1 MVRTSRSIS
10 RTAAQLAAGRGSP
23 DRAGGPAAP
32 AGSRAHPLFV
42 TADPDLLDD
51 LLRLASDAGVTPN
64 VAADPA
70 GARRWYPEAVRV
82 YVGADLAPTCARA
95 GLPRRTGVVVV
106 IREGVRGMT
115 TSASRLVREGARDAT
130 TSAECSVPD
139 RVSADRAEVVDA
151 VDIGATDAAPQ
162 GHSYGGDG
170 LVVRGRAGAAGRS
183 AVGRRASVADRSGVG
198 GRSGADG
205 PPDTDWEVVQRL
217 GAEHVAVLPAAE
229 PWLVDQLAA
238 VGAAGVGVTAAIMRS
253 PARATTRAGSST
265 GMAGVI
271 GAAGARDSAGSTSPA
286 ATGTCGGPATGRVVA
301 VLGGRGGAGASVL
314 AGGLAVT
321 AARHGLRTLLVD
333 ADPLGGGVDLVLGWE
348 SLDGLRWPALS
359 QASGEVPA
367 PALVEALPGRSE
379 LVILSWDR
387 GEPMTVPPEAMLA
400 ALDAG
405 RRGRDLTVVD
415 LPRRLD
421 ESAMLALRA
430 ADQVYLVVPA
440 ELRACAAAARVA
452 AVAGPHC
459 ATLSVVVR
467 QPGPAGLAVKEV
479 IAALRLPYAGTI
491 RSEPRLRT
499 AWERGEPPAASG
511 HGSLATLCRKLID
524 DVVPVGALSDRA
536 TSSGAGS
543 GGALSGDSTADA
555 RSVGVRSAN
564 GVASNRRPAPREE
577 SA

>member
-10 RTAAQLAAGRGSP
+10 RTAAHLAAGKESP
-23 DRAGGPAAP
+23 DRAGGPATPAP
-32 AGSRAHPLFV
+32 PLWPSAHPLFV

-51 LLRLASDAGVTPN
+51 LLRLAGAAGVTPD
-64 VAADPA
+64 VAPDPA
-70 GARRWYPEAVRV
+70 AARRWFPQAVRV
-82 YVGADLAPTCARA
+82 YIGADMAESCARA
-95 GLPRRTGVVVV
+95 GLPQRPGVVVV
-106 IREGVRGMT
+106 IREG
-115 TSASRLVREGARDAT
+115 
-130 TSAECSVPD
+130 
-139 RVSADRAEVVDA
+139 
-151 VDIGATDAAPQ
+151 
-162 GHSYGGDG
+162 
-170 LVVRGRAGAAGRS
+170 AGS
-183 AVGRRASVADRSGVG
+183 PSG
-198 GRSGADG
+198 SDG
-205 PPDTDWEVVQRL
+205 PPDADWEVVQRL
-217 GAEHVAVLPAAE
+217 GAEHLAVLPAAE
-229 PWLVDQLAA
+229 PWLIDQFAE
-238 VGAAGVGVTAAIMRS
+238 VGANGAPSSVRPTASSVA
-253 PARATTRAGSST
+253 AGSIS
-265 GMAGVI
+265 AL
-271 GAAGARDSAGSTSPA
+271 GAS
-286 ATGTCGGPATGRVVA
+286 RVVA

-321 AARHGLRTLLVD
+321 AARRGLRTLLVD

-367 PALVEALPGRSE
+367 PALVEALPGRSD

-405 RRGRDLTVVD
+405 RRGRDLTIVD

-459 ATLSVVVR
+459 GALSVVVR
-467 QPGPAGLAVKEV
+467 QPGPGGLAVKEV

-511 HGSLATLCRKLID
+511 HGSLATLCGKLLD
-524 DVVPVGALSDRA
+524 DVVPAAASR
-536 TSSGAGS
+536 
-543 GGALSGDSTADA
+543 
-555 RSVGVRSAN
+555 VGVRSAN
-564 GVASNRRPAPREE
+564 GVSRNLHPASSEE

>member
-10 RTAAQLAAGRGSP
+10 RTAARLAAGGESP
-23 DRAGGPAAP
+23 DRAGGPATP
-32 AGSRAHPLFV
+32 AASPEWPRAHPLFV

-51 LLRLASDAGVTPN
+51 LLRLAAAAGVTAD
-64 VAADPA
+64 VAPDPA
-70 GARRWYPEAVRV
+70 AARRSFPQAVRV
-82 YVGADLAPTCARA
+82 YIGADMAEPCARA
-95 GLPRRTGVVVV
+95 GLPQRPGVVVV
-106 IREGVRGMT
+106 IRD
-115 TSASRLVREGARDAT
+115 GAA
-130 TSAECSVPD
+130 V
-139 RVSADRAEVVDA
+139 DRAE
-151 VDIGATDAAPQ
+151 AA
-162 GHSYGGDG
+162 D
-170 LVVRGRAGAAGRS
+170 S
-183 AVGRRASVADRSGVG
+183 AD
-198 GRSGADG
+198 GRSGFDG
-205 PPDTDWEVVQRL
+205 RSGSGRPPDAEWEIVQRL

-229 PWLVDQLAA
+229 PWLIEQLAA
-238 VGAAGVGVTAAIMRS
+238 SGATGALDAVRPTASLA
-253 PARATTRAGSST
+253 AASSID
-265 GMAGVI
+265 A
-271 GAAGARDSAGSTSPA
+271 PA
-286 ATGTCGGPATGRVVA
+286 AASSIDAPVVGRVVA

-321 AARHGLRTLLVD
+321 AARRGLRTLLVD

-367 PALVEALPGRSE
+367 PALVEALPGHSE

-405 RRGRDLTVVD
+405 RRGRDLTIVD

-459 ATLSVVVR
+459 AALSVVVR

-479 IAALRLPYAGTI
+479 MAALRLPYAGTI

-511 HGSLATLCRKLID
+511 HGSLATLCRKLLD
-524 DVVPVGALSDRA
+524 DVVPIAASQ
-536 TSSGAGS
+536 AG
-543 GGALSGDSTADA
+543 G
-555 RSVGVRSAN
+555 RSAN
-564 GVASNRRPAPREE
+564 GVTRNLHPASREE

>member
-10 RTAAQLAAGRGSP
+10 RTAAHLAAGRESP
-23 DRAGGPAAP
+23 DRAGGPATPAAP
-32 AGSRAHPLFV
+32 GRPRAHPLFV

-51 LLRLASDAGVTPN
+51 LLRLAVAAGVTPD
-64 VAADPA
+64 VAPDPA
-70 GARRWYPEAVRV
+70 AARRWFPPALRV
-82 YVGADLAPTCARA
+82 YIGADMAEPCARA
-95 GLPRRTGVVVV
+95 GLPQRPGVVVV
-106 IREGVRGMT
+106 
-115 TSASRLVREGARDAT
+115 VREGAGSPSGT
-130 TSAECSVPD
+130 
-139 RVSADRAEVVDA
+139 
-151 VDIGATDAAPQ
+151 
-162 GHSYGGDG
+162 
-170 LVVRGRAGAAGRS
+170 
-183 AVGRRASVADRSGVG
+183 VGRGGAS
-198 GRSGADG
+198 GRSGSARRSGSGGSGSVASGSGG
-205 PPDTDWEVVQRL
+205 PPDADWDVVQRL

-229 PWLVDQLAA
+229 PWLIDQLAA
-238 VGAAGVGVTAAIMRS
+238 
-253 PARATTRAGSST
+253 
-265 GMAGVI
+265 I
-271 GAAGARDSAGSTSPA
+271 GATDLLSPVGSTATPA
-286 ATGTCGGPATGRVVA
+286 AVGSIGAPGAGRVVA

-321 AARHGLRTLLVD
+321 AARRGMRTLLVD

-367 PALVEALPGRSE
+367 PALVEALPGRSD

-405 RRGRDLTVVD
+405 RRGRDLTIVD

-459 ATLSVVVR
+459 TALSVVVR

-511 HGSLATLCRKLID
+511 HGSLATLCGKLLD
-524 DVVPVGALSDRA
+524 DVVPVVASV
-536 TSSGAGS
+536 
-543 GGALSGDSTADA
+543 
-555 RSVGVRSAN
+555 VGVRSAA
-564 GVASNRRPAPREE
+564 GVTRNHHPASSEE
-577 SA
+577 ST

>member
-10 RTAAQLAAGRGSP
+10 RTAAHLAADRESP
-23 DRAGGPAAP
+23 DRAGGPATPAAP
-32 AGSRAHPLFV
+32 VRSRAHPLFV

-51 LLRLASDAGVTPN
+51 LLRLASAAGVTPD
-64 VAADPA
+64 VAQDPA
-70 GARRWYPEAVRV
+70 GARRSYPYADRV
-82 YVGADLAPTCARA
+82 YVGADMAESCARA
-95 GLPRRTGVVVV
+95 GLPQRPGIVVV
-106 IREGVRGMT
+106 IREGGSGPNPR
-115 TSASRLVREGARDAT
+115 
-130 TSAECSVPD
+130 
-139 RVSADRAEVVDA
+139 
-151 VDIGATDAAPQ
+151 
-162 GHSYGGDG
+162 
-170 LVVRGRAGAAGRS
+170 
-183 AVGRRASVADRSGVG
+183 GVG
-198 GRSGADG
+198 GRSAAGG
-205 PPDTDWEVVQRL
+205 PPDADWAVFRRL
-217 GAEHVAVLPAAE
+217 GAEHVAVVPAAE
-229 PWLVDQLAA
+229 PWLVDQLAEVGTKDA
-238 VGAAGVGVTAAIMRS
+238 GGTVPIAATSPSGIPGGSAIGGHGVTGWTGSNLTGVPAGASESVGATTSCAID
-253 PARATTRAGSST
+253 GSL
-265 GMAGVI
+265 
-271 GAAGARDSAGSTSPA
+271 DGSGS
-286 ATGTCGGPATGRVVA
+286 GRIIA

-321 AARHGLRTLLVD
+321 AARRGLRTLLVD

-387 GEPMTVPPEAMLA
+387 GVPMTVPPEAMLA

-405 RRGRDLTVVD
+405 RRGRDVTIVD

-421 ESAMLALRA
+421 DSATLALRA

-459 ATLSVVVR
+459 AALSVVVR
-467 QPGPAGLAVKEV
+467 QPGPAGLAAKDV
-479 IAALRLPYAGTI
+479 IAALGLPYAGTI

-511 HGSLATLCRKLID
+511 HGSLATLCGSLLD
-524 DVVPVGALSDRA
+524 GVVPSALSDRNTSHRA
-536 TSSGAGS
+536 GSDRSSTDRASAGGASRVGARSTKGTTSSRA
-543 GGALSGDSTADA
+543 
-555 RSVGVRSAN
+555 
-564 GVASNRRPAPREE
+564 ASREE

>member
-10 RTAAQLAAGRGSP
+10 RTAAHLAAGRESP
-23 DRAGGPAAP
+23 DRAGGPATPAAP
-32 AGSRAHPLFV
+32 ARPRAHPLFV

-51 LLRLASDAGVTPN
+51 LLRLAAAAGVTPD
-64 VAADPA
+64 VAPDPA
-70 GARRWYPEAVRV
+70 GARRSYPRADRV
-82 YVGADLAPTCARA
+82 YVGADMAESCARA
-95 GLPRRTGVVVV
+95 GLPQRPGIVVVV
-106 IREGVRGMT
+106 RDSGSGRNHRAVR
-115 TSASRLVREGARDAT
+115 SR
-130 TSAECSVPD
+130 S
-139 RVSADRAEVVDA
+139 
-151 VDIGATDAAPQ
+151 
-162 GHSYGGDG
+162 
-170 LVVRGRAGAAGRS
+170 AAG
-183 AVGRRASVADRSGVG
+183 
-198 GRSGADG
+198 G
-205 PPDTDWEVVQRL
+205 PPDTDWAVVQRL

-229 PWLVDQLAA
+229 PWLVDQLAE
-238 VGAAGVGVTAAIMRS
+238 VGGTDVDGTAPI
-253 PARATTRAGSST
+253 
-265 GMAGVI
+265 
-271 GAAGARDSAGSTSPA
+271 A
-286 ATGTCGGPATGRVVA
+286 ATGPSGFPSNGAIGGHGVTGRTGSESTGAPAGPAGAYESVGSAASQAIDGPLNDPGHGRVIA

-321 AARHGLRTLLVD
+321 AARRGLRTLLVD

-405 RRGRDLTVVD
+405 RRGRDVTVVD

-459 ATLSVVVR
+459 AALSVVVR
-467 QPGPAGLAVKEV
+467 QPGPAGLAVKDV
-479 IAALRLPYAGTI
+479 IAALGLPYAGTI

-511 HGSLATLCRKLID
+511 HGSLATLCGSLLD
-524 DVVPVGALSDRA
+524 GVVPSALSDRS
-536 TSSGAGS
+536 TSRRAGPDRS
-543 GGALSGDSTADA
+543 SSDRASAGGTSRVGA
-555 RSVGVRSAN
+555 RSTN
-564 GVASNRRPAPREE
+564 GMASSRPASREE
-577 SA
+577 SV

>member
-1 MVRTSRSIS
+1 M
-10 RTAAQLAAGRGSP
+10 AAGS
-23 DRAGGPAAP
+23 
-32 AGSRAHPLFV
+32 
-42 TADPDLLDD
+42 
-51 LLRLASDAGVTPN
+51 
-64 VAADPA
+64 
-70 GARRWYPEAVRV
+70 
-82 YVGADLAPTCARA
+82 
-95 GLPRRTGVVVV
+95 
-106 IREGVRGMT
+106 
-115 TSASRLVREGARDAT
+115 
-130 TSAECSVPD
+130 
-139 RVSADRAEVVDA
+139 
-151 VDIGATDAAPQ
+151 IGAP
-162 GHSYGGDG
+162 
-170 LVVRGRAGAAGRS
+170 GA
-183 AVGRRASVADRSGVG
+183 
-198 GRSGADG
+198 
-205 PPDTDWEVVQRL
+205 
-217 GAEHVAVLPAAE
+217 
-229 PWLVDQLAA
+229 
-238 VGAAGVGVTAAIMRS
+238 
-253 PARATTRAGSST
+253 
-265 GMAGVI
+265 
-271 GAAGARDSAGSTSPA
+271 
-286 ATGTCGGPATGRVVA
+286 GRVVA

-321 AARHGLRTLLVD
+321 AARRGLRTLLVD

-367 PALVEALPGRSE
+367 PALVEALPGRSD

-405 RRGRDLTVVD
+405 RRGRDLTIVD

-459 ATLSVVVR
+459 AALSVVVR

-511 HGSLATLCRKLID
+511 HGSLATLCGKLLD
-524 DVVPVGALSDRA
+524 DVVPIAASRL
-536 TSSGAGS
+536 
-543 GGALSGDSTADA
+543 
-555 RSVGVRSAN
+555 GVRSAN
-564 GVASNRRPAPREE
+564 GVTRNLHPASSEE

>member
-1 MVRTSRSIS
+1 
-10 RTAAQLAAGRGSP
+10 
-23 DRAGGPAAP
+23 
-32 AGSRAHPLFV
+32 
-42 TADPDLLDD
+42 LDD
-51 LLRLASDAGVTPN
+51 LLRLASDAGVTAD

-70 GARRWYPEAVRV
+70 GARRWYPDADQV
-82 YVGADLAPTCARA
+82 YVGADMASACARA
-95 GLPRRTGVVVV
+95 GLPRRIGVIVV
-106 IREGVRGMT
+106 IREGAPGAT
-115 TSASRLVREGARDAT
+115 TSASRLVRDGARDDT
-130 TSAECSVPD
+130 TSAGRSVRD
-139 RVSADRAEVVDA
+139 CVSADGAEA
-151 VDIGATDAAPQ
+151 ADIGAVDAAR
-162 GHSYGGDG
+162 HRRSHGGDG
-170 LVVRGRAGAAGRS
+170 SVVRDGSGAGGRS
-183 AVGRRASVADRSGVG
+183 AVGSRPSVAGRSGVAGRAGVG
-198 GRSGADG
+198 GRSGVGG
-205 PPDTDWEVVQRL
+205 PPDTDWEAVQRL

-238 VGAAGVGVTAAIMRS
+238 FGAGGVGATPAAMRT
-253 PARATTRAGSST
+253 PASATTRAGSST
-265 GMAGVI
+265 GMAGVT
-271 GAAGARDSAGSTSPA
+271 GAADARDSAGSNSPA
-286 ATGTCGGPATGRVVA
+286 AAGPGGGAATGRVVA
-301 VLGGRGGAGASVL
+301 VLGGRGGAGASIL

-321 AARHGLRTLLVD
+321 AARRGLRTMLVD

-405 RRGRDLTVVD
+405 RRGRDLTIVD
-415 LPRRLD
+415 IPRRLD

-459 ATLSVVVR
+459 AALSVVVR

-511 HGSLATLCRKLID
+511 HGSLATLCRKLLD
-524 DVVPVGALSDRA
+524 DVVPGGALSDRA
-536 TSSGAGS
+536 TLGCAAS
-543 GGALSGDSTADA
+543 GGALSGRDSTASA
-555 RSVGVRSAN
+555 PPVGVRSAN
-564 GVASNRRPAPREE
+564 GVARDRRPAPREE

>member
-10 RTAAQLAAGRGSP
+10 RTAAHLAAGRESP

-32 AGSRAHPLFV
+32 GASVPPRQHPLFV

-51 LLRLASDAGVTPN
+51 LLRLAATAGVTSD
-64 VAADPA
+64 VATDPA
-70 GARRWYPEAVRV
+70 AARGRFLSAIRV
-82 YVGADLAPTCARA
+82 YIGADMAEACARA
-95 GLPRRTGVVVV
+95 GLPQRTGVVVV
-106 IREGVRGMT
+106 VRDGADG
-115 TSASRLVREGARDAT
+115 ASN
-130 TSAECSVPD
+130 
-139 RVSADRAEVVDA
+139 
-151 VDIGATDAAPQ
+151 
-162 GHSYGGDG
+162 
-170 LVVRGRAGAAGRS
+170 AAGRG
-183 AVGRRASVADRSGVG
+183 VAS
-198 GRSGADG
+198 GRSGSGRRSGSEGSDSGGHSGSDGWRSVGRSGSDGGRTGG
-205 PPDTDWEVVQRL
+205 PPDADWDLVQRL

-229 PWLVDQLAA
+229 PWLIDQLAA
-238 VGAAGVGVTAAIMRS
+238 IGRTDVPFSAFPTAR
-253 PARATTRAGSST
+253 
-265 GMAGVI
+265 
-271 GAAGARDSAGSTSPA
+271 PA
-286 ATGTCGGPATGRVVA
+286 AADEIGSPGLGRVVA

-321 AARHGLRTLLVD
+321 AARRGLRTLLVD

-359 QASGEVPA
+359 QASGEMPA
-367 PALVEALPGRSE
+367 PALVEALPGRSD

-387 GEPMTVPPEAMLA
+387 GEPMSVPPEAMLA
-400 ALDAG
+400 TLDAG

-459 ATLSVVVR
+459 AALSVVVR

-511 HGSLATLCRKLID
+511 HGSLATLCAKLLD
-524 DVVPVGALSDRA
+524 DVVPVAASGVGVPATNGVTLHPAGGATLRV
-536 TSSGAGS
+536 GAG
-543 GGALSGDSTADA
+543 
-555 RSVGVRSAN
+555 
-564 GVASNRRPAPREE
+564 EE